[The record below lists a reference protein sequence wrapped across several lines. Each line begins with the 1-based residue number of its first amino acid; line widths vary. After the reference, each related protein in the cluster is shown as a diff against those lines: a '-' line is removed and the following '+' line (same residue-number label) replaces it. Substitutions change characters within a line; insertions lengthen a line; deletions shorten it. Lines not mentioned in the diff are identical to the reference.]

1 MEKIHQWLLRKV
13 PPYKALMDLLKKL
26 TFPGLQGLRIYTVLS
41 FFIKGLSNSDIN
53 TRASAIAFN
62 FFLALFPAAIF
73 FFTLI
78 AYLPLK
84 DFEDEIFKFIQ
95 NITPYNAF
103 EAIKSTLSD
112 ILQKR
117 QGGLLSLGFVLAMY
131 FSTNGIN
138 SLIEAFNTYTDA
150 IETRSAWRQKLAALW
165 LTIYTALLVIISI
178 ILTTVGTVVL
188 DFLNDKNLFGD
199 SLEYYLLLF
208 VKWFLTVLFLYCLI
222 SGLFYYGPAK
232 KRKWKFFN
240 VGSTLAT
247 VLSLLTTYGFMFYVN
262 NFNSYNKLYGSIGT
276 LIVIML
282 LIFFNSMVLLIGFEL
297 NVSIDRALG
306 HKLTTEQLTPKNLE
320 NTLKDKRYS

>member
-1 MEKIHQWLLRKV
+1 MEKIHQWLLRNV
-13 PPYKALMDLLKKL
+13 PPYKALMDLLKRI

-41 FFIKGLSNSDIN
+41 FFIKSLSNSDIN

-117 QGGLLSLGFVLAMY
+117 QGGLLSLGFVLALY
-131 FSTNGIN
+131 FSTNGVN

-165 LTIYTALLVIISI
+165 LTVYTALLVIISI

-232 KRKWKFFN
+232 KRRWKFFN

-320 NTLKDKRYS
+320 NTFKDKRYS